1 MHTFLAERLTAAL
14 RPDELLRA
22 EWVAR
27 VSALDL
33 YVHELVAQKML
44 ATFEGV
50 QPTAIGFGKFS
61 IPNDVLMR
69 IRAASSEANAAAA
82 FDLEVRTR
90 LGYSTYQDPDKI
102 ADGIRMISNCELWN
116 EIAMRLG
123 ATPATKT
130 ERAKAI
136 KRSLSLIVERRNKIA
151 HEGDLQPGIP
161 RDPWPITKND
171 LRDVA
176 QVILDVVNSIEQVV

>member
-44 ATFEGV
+44 ETFEGV
-50 QPTAIGFGKFS
+50 QPAATGFAKFS

-123 ATPATKT
+123 ATPATKI
-130 ERAKAI
+130 ERAKAV

-161 RDPWPITKND
+161 RDPWPITKDD

-176 QVILDVVNSIEQVV
+176 QIILDIVNSIEQIV